1 METNKEKEFLSL
13 KQKLI
18 QEIEY
23 RYEIIRQ
30 LSWDSSKQKGF
41 VTNFIRTFLKIKETN
56 APNLF
61 WKDRETYGRYLIDH
75 DKELHQDIIIALEK
89 SIAKLQKDYNEA
101 DFNYLKPLKN
111 ETN

>member
-1 METNKEKEFLSL
+1 METNKEKEFLNS
-13 KQKLI
+13 KQKMI

-23 RYEIIRQ
+23 RQGIIRQ
-30 LSWDSSKQKGF
+30 LSFDSGREKGF
-41 VTNFIRTFLKIKETN
+41 VMNFIRQFLKIKEPN

-89 SIAKLQKDYNEA
+89 SIVKLQKDYNEF

>member
-1 METNKEKEFLSL
+1 METNKEKEFLGL
-13 KQKLI
+13 KQKLL

-30 LSWDSSKQKGF
+30 LSWDCSKEKGF
-41 VTNFIRTFLKIKETN
+41 VPNFIKQFLKIKEPN
-56 APNLF
+56 APNVF

-75 DKELHQDIIIALEK
+75 DKELHQDIIIALQK
-89 SIAKLQKDYNEA
+89 SIDKLQKDYNEA
-101 DFNYLKPLKN
+101 DFNYLKPFQN